1 MENERQASPKVADPR
16 DPAPASTSDRGSALE
31 HAYPGLVG
39 RGPAMMK
46 VLSLADRAAEV
57 DVPVLLQG
65 ESGTG
70 KEVVARALHA
80 NGPRAAGPFVPV
92 NCAAIPETL
101 LESELFGHGRG
112 AFTGAHRR
120 RLGTFVRADGG
131 TLFLD
136 EIGDMPALMQAKV
149 LRVLQ
154 DREIH
159 PLGGGEA
166 RTVDVR
172 LICATN
178 QNLERLVKQGRFR
191 EDLFYRINVIRIEM
205 PPLRDRREDLPD
217 LCAALLA
224 PSGKRLAPAAL
235 AAIERYAWPGNVRE
249 LANVLSRAAVLAG
262 GAQIGADVLHL
273 PEDPLQAVPPS
284 ETLRSHLEQAARI
297 HLLDVLRRLQGN
309 RRRAAQVLGIDR
321 TTLYRLI
328 KKYGIEP
335 P

>member
-1 MENERQASPKVADPR
+1 MENEHEASPKVADIREPAP
-16 DPAPASTSDRGSALE
+16 PAPADGPPLE

-39 RGPAMMK
+39 RGAAMMK
-46 VLSLADRAAEV
+46 VLGLVDRAAEV

-101 LESELFGHGRG
+101 LESELFGHSRG

-120 RLGTFVRADGG
+120 RIGMFVRADAG

-136 EIGDMPALMQAKV
+136 EIGDMPPLMQAKV

-154 DREIH
+154 DREVQ
-159 PLGGGEA
+159 PLGGAEA

-191 EDLFYRINVIRIEM
+191 EDLFYRINVIRIDL
-205 PPLRDRREDLPD
+205 PPLRNRREDLPE
-217 LCAALLA
+217 LCASFLA
-224 PSGKRLAPAAL
+224 AAGKRLTPAAQ
-235 AAIERYAWPGNVRE
+235 AAIDRYAWPGNVRE
-249 LANVLSRAAVLAG
+249 LANVLSRAAVLAVG
-262 GAQIGADVLHL
+262 PQIGVDALHL
-273 PEDPLQAVPPS
+273 PDDPLQAVPPS
-284 ETLRSHLEQAARI
+284 ETLRSHLEQAARV
-297 HLLDVLRRLQGN
+297 HLIDVLRRLQGN

-328 KKYGIEP
+328 KKFGIDP